1 MPDGNDPAGIEI
13 GAGGRVI
20 DGPAEAP
27 GPETQGA
34 RLGRARRRH
43 RMIVAAVP
51 LALFIVIAI
60 ASGAGW
66 PWVVVAVIAA
76 IAVWSLWLIGRQA
89 RAIGY
94 AERDEELLVRTG
106 IAWRRI
112 VVVPYGRLQYV
123 DVLAGPLD
131 RALGIAR
138 VQLHTASAASDAGI
152 SPACSRRG
160 WPSSL

>member
-1 MPDGNDPAGIEI
+1 MHAEPFEPAG
-13 GAGGRVI
+13 VVWS
-20 DGPAEAP
+20 PVSP
-27 GPETQGA
+27 
-34 RLGRARRRH
+34 RLVTARR
-43 RMIVAAVP
+43 ITTLVVAAVP

-138 VQLHTASAASDAGI
+138 VQLHTASARSDAAIPGL
-152 SPACSRRG
+152 PPEEAARLRDRLTARG
-160 WPSSL
+160 QSNLAGL

>member
-1 MPDGNDPAGIEI
+1 MHAEPFEPAG
-13 GAGGRVI
+13 VVWS
-20 DGPAEAP
+20 PVSP
-27 GPETQGA
+27 
-34 RLGRARRRH
+34 RLVTARR
-43 RMIVAAVP
+43 ITTLVVAAVP
-51 LALFIVIAI
+51 IALFAFIAL
-60 ASGAGW
+60 ASGTAW
-66 PWVVVAVIAA
+66 PWVLVAVIGV

-138 VQLHTASAASDAGI
+138 VQLHTASAGSDAAIPGL
-152 SPACSRRG
+152 PPEEAARLRDRLTARG
-160 WPSSL
+160 QSNLAGL